1 MSESPSPVAISQA
14 AWRDGRLS
22 YPAAA
27 DGTALWPPRIA
38 APGTGEPLTW
48 HDSAGLGTVY
58 ATTAL
63 HARDAAPRNVA
74 LIELDEG
81 FRMMSRV
88 EGFPGDAVPIG
99 LRVRVQFTDP
109 DAETGARLP
118 VFVPAEEPA

>member
-1 MSESPSPVAISQA
+1 MSAPTSPVAISEA

-22 YPAAA
+22 YPCTA
-27 DGTALWPPRIA
+27 DGTPVWPPRIA
-38 APGTGEPLTW
+38 APGTGEPLVW
-48 HDSAGLGTVY
+48 RDSAGLGTVH

-63 HARDAAPRNVA
+63 HARDVPPRNIA

-88 EGFPGDAVPIG
+88 ERLPGDAIPIG

-109 DAETGARLP
+109 DEETGARLP
-118 VFVPAEEPA
+118 IFVPVEAQA